1 MAETKKSNS
10 LLSLAVFA
18 GAALAAGIYG
28 ARHSPRDLETKLWY
42 SRLQKPRYTPPDY
55 VFPIVWTILYSMIA
69 VSGWRVW
76 EAQPSWRRRKALHL
90 WAEQLIANAKWTKL
104 FFGQHRPTLAL
115 LDIVAME
122 GIILEYI
129 SAASKV
135 DRTAALLFVPYM
147 GWVAFAAVLNADIA
161 LHNPDARSKF
171 PKPSVA

>member
-1 MAETKKSNS
+1 MREQNKSNS
-10 LLSLAVFA
+10 LLALAVFG
-18 GAALAAGIYG
+18 GAALVAGLYG
-28 ARHSPRDLETKLWY
+28 ARYSPKDPETKLWY
-42 SRLQKPRYTPPDY
+42 SRLKKPNYTPPNY

-76 EAQPSWRRRKALHL
+76 SAQPSWKRRKALRL

-104 FFGQHRPTLAL
+104 FFGQHRPALAL
-115 LDIVAME
+115 LDIAAME

-135 DRTAALLFVPYM
+135 DRTAAFLFVPYM
-147 GWVAFAAVLNADIA
+147 GWVAFAAVLNADVA

-171 PKPSVA
+171 PKPRVA